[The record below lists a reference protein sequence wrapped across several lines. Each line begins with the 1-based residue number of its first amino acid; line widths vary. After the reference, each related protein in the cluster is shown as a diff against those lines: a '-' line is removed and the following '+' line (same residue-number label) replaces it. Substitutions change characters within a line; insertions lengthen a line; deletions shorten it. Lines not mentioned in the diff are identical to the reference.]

1 MLRHLFRY
9 TPQMM
14 ILNRDGIL
22 FGLLFPFAFG
32 LIYLFVFTG
41 LIATG
46 NSLNPIPVAMVF
58 EGTSEEVSNVQSN
71 LQGFVEPGER
81 IDNEIVLSNE
91 ADTQPLMKYVEVA
104 NLEEGRQLADEGLV
118 DATIIAHNDQGSAS
132 FSIEVSPSE
141 VNNFTS
147 SIVYSALNSFQAI
160 NSGIETAY
168 SNIISSPNPLT
179 AYSTLNQRLDA
190 FQQGEYLLEDKT
202 DEESSSSFNIYFY
215 AAIAYICIFFMS
227 SGIEIVRG
235 NEANFSP
242 QALRSTMAPIP
253 KAYRF
258 IVTFISWA
266 IPSILIVNCII
277 LIYYLNDVSLGNEPF
292 KVSLIVTLGVLVGL
306 LMGTTIAA
314 LLKSNANL
322 MQAIAIGLPLVLGAF
337 SGMMSAGLKVLVNE
351 NFPWFNKVNPVSLIN
366 DGIYYLNNY
375 PTNDAYKQNVLILAT
390 YIIILLALTIIGLRR
405 TDYESL

>member
-14 ILNRDGIL
+14 LFNRDGLL

-41 LIATG
+41 LIANG
-46 NSLNPIPVAMVF
+46 NSLDPIPVAMVF
-58 EGTSEEVSNVQSN
+58 EGSSEQVNTVKTN
-71 LQGFVEPGER
+71 LDGLASPGE
-81 IDNEIVLSNE
+81 IADNEITLSTE
-91 ADTQPLMKYVEVA
+91 SDTEPLMTYVEVA

-118 DATIIAHNDQGSAS
+118 DATIIADNEQGRPQ
-132 FSIEVSPSE
+132 FSVEIAPSQ

-147 SIVYSALNSFQAI
+147 SIIYSALNSFQSI
-160 NSGIETAY
+160 NTGIETAY
-168 SNIISSPNPLT
+168 ANIINSPNPLT
-179 AYSTLNQRLDA
+179 SYSTLNQRLEN
-190 FQQGEYLLEDKT
+190 FQQTDDLIVDKT
-202 DEESSSSFNIYFY
+202 NGESSTSFNIYFY

-227 SGIEIVRG
+227 SGIEIVSQ
-235 NEANFSP
+235 NEANFSL
-242 QALRSTMAPIP
+242 QALRATVAPLP

-266 IPSILIVNCII
+266 IPSIIIVNLII
-277 LIYYLNDVSLGNEPF
+277 IIYYLKDVSLGDQPF
-292 KVSLIVTLGVLVGL
+292 KVSLIATLGVLVGL
-306 LMGTTIAA
+306 LMGTTIAS
-314 LLKSNANL
+314 LLKSNTNL
-322 MQAIAIGLPLVLGAF
+322 MQAIAIGVPLVLGAL

-351 NFPWFNKVNPVSLIN
+351 NFPWFNKVDPVTLIN

-375 PTNDAYKQNVLILAT
+375 PTNEAYYQNILILAA
-390 YIIILLALTIIGLRR
+390 YIVILLVLTIFGLRR

>member
-14 ILNRDGIL
+14 LFNRDGLL

-41 LIATG
+41 LIANG
-46 NSLNPIPVAMVF
+46 NSLDPIPVAMVF
-58 EGTSEEVSNVQSN
+58 EGSSEQVNTVKTN
-71 LQGFVEPGER
+71 LEGLASSGE
-81 IDNEIVLSNE
+81 IVDNEITLSTE
-91 ADTQPLMKYVEVA
+91 SDTEPLMTYVEVA

-118 DATIIAHNDQGSAS
+118 DATIIADNQQGSPQ
-132 FSIEVSPSE
+132 FSVEISPSQ

-147 SIVYSALNSFQAI
+147 SIIYSALNSFQSI
-160 NSGIETAY
+160 NTGIETAY
-168 SNIISSPNPLT
+168 ANIINSPNPLT
-179 AYSTLNQRLDA
+179 SLSTLNQRLEN
-190 FQQGEYLLEDKT
+190 FQQTDYLIVDKT
-202 DEESSSSFNIYFY
+202 NEESSTSFNIYFY

-227 SGIEIVRG
+227 SGIEIVSQ
-235 NEANFSP
+235 NEANFSL
-242 QALRSTMAPIP
+242 QALRSTMAPLP

-266 IPSILIVNCII
+266 IPSIMIVNLII
-277 LIYYLNDVSLGNEPF
+277 IIYYINDVSLGDQPF
-292 KVSLIVTLGVLVGL
+292 KVSLIATLGVLVGL
-306 LMGTTIAA
+306 LMGTTIAS
-314 LLKSNANL
+314 LLKSNTNL
-322 MQAIAIGLPLVLGAF
+322 MQAIAIGVPLVLGAL

-351 NFPWFNKVNPVSLIN
+351 TFPWFNKVNPVTLIN

-375 PTNDAYKQNVLILAT
+375 PTNEAYYQNLLILAA
-390 YIIILLALTIIGLRR
+390 YIVILLVLTIFGLRR